1 MVHCMMTI
9 QETPM
14 LTVTNGEL
22 KNRLPEVFKKVR
34 SARVI
39 FEFSIHL
46 FKDAW
51 GIMGFLYPRQ

>member
-1 MVHCMMTI
+1 MMTI

-22 KNRLPEVFKKVR
+22 KSRLPEVFKKVR